1 MLLAIYLVE
10 GWFLLAILSVSFL
23 LRMFLL
29 ALVRR
34 IRRKGPLKSG
44 TDVNEA
50 LYLTVSRLS
59 HQLKNTGEVIRGH
72 LHGFTDQLP
81 QDEERW
87 RVARRV
93 IGDEALEVGNLTQH
107 LDLMVRLGMSGQP
120 LVMEPVNIPLL
131 LEDLMINLAPAAE
144 AKGIVLGASP
154 CSVTMNEN
162 RGVNANFKLIP
173 PPPLP
178 VLTTSAGTGGTVSPS
193 GSNTYALGSVVVVTQ
208 AANSG
213 YTFTSWS
220 GHCSGSGAC
229 SVTMNAGRKVTASFG
244 LIPDVEHDLTTAAS
258 PIAGG
263 AVSPSGTNSY
273 ADGTSVTVTA
283 TANSGYEFSSWSGGC
298 FGSGSCSVTMNADRN
313 VTANFTLNPLA
324 GKIVFRSTAT
334 TSSALEIYVI
344 DPDGSN
350 QVRLTNNTFTDA
362 NPIWSTD
369 GSKVGF
375 NSIRGGNED
384 VWVMNAD
391 GSNQVN
397 LTNNA
402 SFDSSAAWSP
412 DGSKIAFISAR
423 DGVRGIF
430 VMNTDG
436 SNVVQLIGDM
446 AEAANTAWSPDGSK
460 IAFSAKLSG
469 DHAIYTINADGT
481 NLTNLTN
488 GSNHDTEFDWS
499 PDGSKIA
506 FQSVRD
512 GNWEIYV
519 MNADG
524 SNQTRLT
531 SNSIRDQ
538 GPSWSPDG
546 SKMVFYSER
555 NAINTFEL
563 YVMDADGSN
572 ATRITNNASFGA
584 VSADWGP

>member
-1 MLLAIYLVE
+1 MVTVTAS
-10 GWFLLAILSVSFL
+10 A
-23 LRMFLL
+23 
-29 ALVRR
+29 A
-34 IRRKGPLKSG
+34 SG
-44 TDVNEA
+44 YEFIDW
-50 LYLTVSRLS
+50 S
-59 HQLKNTGEVIRGH
+59 
-72 LHGFTDQLP
+72 
-81 QDEERW
+81 
-87 RVARRV
+87 
-93 IGDEALEVGNLTQH
+93 GDC
-107 LDLMVRLGMSGQP
+107 
-120 LVMEPVNIPLL
+120 
-131 LEDLMINLAPAAE
+131 
-144 AKGIVLGASP
+144 LGASP

-220 GHCSGSGAC
+220 GHCRGSGAC

-283 TANSGYEFSSWSGGC
+283 TANSGYEFSSWSGDC

-488 GSNHDTEFDWS
+488 VSNHDTEFDWS